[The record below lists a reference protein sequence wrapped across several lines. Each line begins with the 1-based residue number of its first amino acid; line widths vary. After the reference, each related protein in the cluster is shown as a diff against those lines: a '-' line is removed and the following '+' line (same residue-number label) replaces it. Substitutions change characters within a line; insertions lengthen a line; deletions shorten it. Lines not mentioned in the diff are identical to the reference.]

1 MLKKLIKK
9 LVTAGKARQLAHKK
23 LLRQQHNDEVIKSI
37 LKDLDERAYQP
48 LSPLNYILKFKKSQG
63 GEKMNERILNI
74 SFNKS
79 GRGTYTPKLALPM
92 AIVRDMGISKED
104 REIKLLYNEETKE
117 ITIKKNKKI

>member
-1 MLKKLIKK
+1 
-9 LVTAGKARQLAHKK
+9 
-23 LLRQQHNDEVIKSI
+23 
-37 LKDLDERAYQP
+37 
-48 LSPLNYILKFKKSQG
+48 
-63 GEKMNERILNI
+63 MNERILNI